1 MATHAPKL
9 QQNYAVPTISRVGA
23 SRPLHWLKEGWDD
36 FLSHPVPSVM
46 YGLIVAIVSWM
57 ILKLAAPHPY
67 LVSAAVSA
75 FLLIAPLLTAG
86 IYELTREH
94 EQGVKATFMES
105 LRGLRRTF
113 GSIADY
119 GVVLVIMAALWERA
133 GAILFALSYGGEMHS
148 VEGFVHEIFF
158 SGNYVWVM
166 LSWMIGGLALC
177 AFVFSLTVIGM
188 PMVIDRNID
197 VITAMIASFK
207 ATLSN
212 IPAMLVW
219 AAIIVA
225 FCGSGLAVVMI
236 NIFMTHHLMLGA
248 PLIVSAPLAIA
259 IPLLGHTTWCAYKD
273 LVH

>member
-9 QQNYAVPTISRVGA
+9 QQNYAVPVIGHVGA
-23 SRPLHWLKEGWDD
+23 LRPLHWLKEGWDD

-46 YGLIVAIVSWM
+46 YGLIVAFVSWM

-67 LVSAAVSA
+67 LVSVAVSG

-105 LRGLRRTF
+105 LRGLRRTA

-133 GAILFALSYGGEMHS
+133 GAILFALSYGGQFQS

-158 SGNYVWVM
+158 SGNYIGVM
-166 LSWMIGGLALC
+166 VSWMIGGLALS

-197 VITAMIASFK
+197 VISAMIASFK
-207 ATLSN
+207 TTMAN
-212 IPAMLVW
+212 IPAMIVW
-219 AAIIVA
+219 ATIIVA
-225 FCGSGLAVVMI
+225 FCGSGLAVVMLTI
-236 NIFMTHHLMLGA
+236 GTSQHLIMGA